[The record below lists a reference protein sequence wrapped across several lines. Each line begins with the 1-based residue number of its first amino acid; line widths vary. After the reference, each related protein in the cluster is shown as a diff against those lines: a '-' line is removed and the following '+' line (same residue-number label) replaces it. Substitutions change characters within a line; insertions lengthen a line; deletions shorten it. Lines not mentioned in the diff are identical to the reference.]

1 MEEGRRGA
9 SYKGKC
15 CKLPILLQEEAVV
28 TQSVQSR
35 RTCDGAGCQTRV
47 LHTPTLCSNYSDRLL
62 RRTNPPK
69 RKEPAPKQRDFL
81 FIENSSHV
89 HVICVHGYNFKSQKV
104 FSPLSKITT
113 LYDIIKCGNILE
125 F

>member
-1 MEEGRRGA
+1 MEEGRRGP

-35 RTCDGAGCQTRV
+35 RMCDGAGCQTRV
-47 LHTPTLCSNYSDRLL
+47 LQTPTLCSNYSDRLL

-69 RKEPAPKQRDFL
+69 RKSQHQNNGIFFL
-81 FIENSSHV
+81 LKTAHM
-89 HVICVHGYNFKSQKV
+89 CM
-104 FSPLSKITT
+104 
-113 LYDIIKCGNILE
+113 
-125 F
+125 